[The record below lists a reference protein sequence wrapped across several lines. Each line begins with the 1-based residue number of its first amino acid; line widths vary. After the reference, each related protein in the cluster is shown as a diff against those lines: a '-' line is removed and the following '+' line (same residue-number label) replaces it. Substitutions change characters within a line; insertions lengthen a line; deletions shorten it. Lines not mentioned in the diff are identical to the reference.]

1 MTNFN
6 QKSNNDY
13 TSKEIEIEIVLKN
26 GYSSENAVH
35 DLYTYTDCQTSIS
48 LSPMVFCDDKLVR
61 MSIPQIL
68 KRNTDKLL
76 EYLGMELKTAGKN
89 IDMAELKIYA
99 IKHLRKTIKKYGIHY
114 PRRSKITE
122 HHFM

>member
-1 MTNFN
+1 
-6 QKSNNDY
+6 
-13 TSKEIEIEIVLKN
+13 
-26 GYSSENAVH
+26 
-35 DLYTYTDCQTSIS
+35 
-48 LSPMVFCDDKLVR
+48 MVFCDDKLVR

-99 IKHLRKTIKKYGIHY
+99 FKHLRKTIKKYGINY